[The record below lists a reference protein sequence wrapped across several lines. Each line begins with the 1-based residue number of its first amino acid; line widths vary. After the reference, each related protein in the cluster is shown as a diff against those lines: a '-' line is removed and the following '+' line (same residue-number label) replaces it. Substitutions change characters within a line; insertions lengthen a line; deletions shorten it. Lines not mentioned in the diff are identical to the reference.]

1 MTKLIRDKV
10 AIDIMRLD
18 PNRVG
23 IIEGLDNIKN
33 ALNNKII
40 EEALE
45 LSRELDEKEVDK
57 DNITEEAADIIE
69 VIYAICDFYDIDTT
83 DLFQTVLS
91 KAKIKGRFL
100 SYSCLLSD

>member
-1 MTKLIRDKV
+1 MKV
-10 AIDIMRLD
+10 D

-23 IIEGLDNIKN
+23 IIEGIDNIKN

-57 DNITEEAADIIE
+57 DSIIEEAADIIE
-69 VIYAICDFYDIDTT
+69 VIYAICNFYDIEPS